1 MPAFVKG
8 GAAKTPFGKN
18 EFLFSTKGVYRTSY
32 TLSAA
37 VWPAITIDG
46 ATGQKV
52 AQPGTVLAKI
62 TSTAES
68 GKVGPYNI
76 DASITDGRQTAAN
89 IVGLLET
96 FLPWQLME
104 HDAEVAVVYGGV
116 AVQAWCF
123 EYTGTLAAPVV
134 IAASNTAATAMQ
146 RGGAAGKLVDITF
159 R

>member
-1 MPAFVKG
+1 MPAFIKG

-18 EFLFSTKGVYRTSY
+18 EFLFSTRDVKRTSY

-52 AQPGTVLAKI
+52 AQPGVALAKI
-62 TSTAES
+62 TSTGES

-104 HDAEVAVVYGGV
+104 HDVEVAVVFEAAV
-116 AVQAWCF
+116 VQAWCF

-134 IAASNTAATAMQ
+134 IPLSNTGATAMQ